1 MEIQYKEEKLYLKI
15 TSFEKRKPIYVEVK
29 RKVKSKK
36 DKWTNFICP
45 LLENQKFP
53 YTIRLKLKN
62 NKIYGYV
69 SFEIQEPKIKITKEN
84 GVIGIDINARPFHL
98 AIAEINKDGNLISY
112 KRIKLGHLN
121 NFSKNRKE
129 YEEWLVAHR
138 IINLAK
144 EKNKAI
150 VIENINNLPRG
161 KRGDGKRKL
170 RKVLL
175 RFSYERILNKI
186 ERLCLLNGIE
196 IIKVNPSYTSIYG
209 KLKYSPQLNID
220 KDIAG
225 AYVIARRGLGLKEKV
240 PKNYQKLLKDRRF
253 LSYLEELEEKLKKE
267 TNKYKQNP
275 IKVEINRIKRDLKLI
290 KSLQSEPEGL
300 LGAYGRNLSNQK
312 NLWQALEVA
321 LTTLLPEKRCFSP
334 LKAILIEGK
343 WERVVSR
350 SGLLCF
356 GRPK

>member
-1 MEIQYKEEKLYLKI
+1 M
-15 TSFEKRKPIYVEVK
+15 
-29 RKVKSKK
+29 
-36 DKWTNFICP
+36 W
-45 LLENQKFP
+45 
-53 YTIRLKLKN
+53 
-62 NKIYGYV
+62 
-69 SFEIQEPKIKITKEN
+69 
-84 GVIGIDINARPFHL
+84 
-98 AIAEINKDGNLISY
+98 
-112 KRIKLGHLN
+112 
-121 NFSKNRKE
+121 
-129 YEEWLVAHR
+129 
-138 IINLAK
+138 
-144 EKNKAI
+144 
-150 VIENINNLPRG
+150 
-161 KRGDGKRKL
+161 
-170 RKVLL
+170 

-275 IKVEINRIKRDLKLI
+275 IKVEINRIKKDLKLI